1 MNIFDSLKVQ
11 VFDVV
16 TDQMGYNATWL
27 SSESGSSVLAA
38 RVGYKDPSEKQE
50 LSGFG
55 DWEPD
60 VPYMEYRAGF
70 FTDLKSRVDSGSFE
84 TVAIEGKGNFSIRKV
99 ITRYDGDTFLA
110 TMEKL

>member
-27 SSESGSSVLAA
+27 SSESGSSILTA

-50 LSGFG
+50 LSGVG
-55 DWEPD
+55 EWEPD
-60 VPYMEYRAGF
+60 VPYMEYRVGF
-70 FTDLKSRVDSGSFE
+70 FPDLKERTDRGFQEIV
-84 TVAIEGKGNFSIRKV
+84 TIEGKGNFSIRKV